1 MEEKYLFKE
10 EKVSSGISD
19 LDIIMEG
26 GFDKS
31 SSIAILGPVGFEKTL
46 FGLHFMS
53 TKETKNYY
61 LAFDM
66 SPKEI
71 KEKAKEHSISLNVE
85 KFFDGYSKQ
94 AGIRINE
101 NDVIIEGP
109 TALND
114 ISLELSKILQRI
126 QPWQTPKFFFHSFST
141 LLLYNPI
148 DSMMKFLQVIEGR
161 IKEKKGVI
169 MILLEKG
176 LHDES
181 DLNLILRSCDYVFN
195 IEKDGDWMIKSSF
208 LPFPISFTITGNGI
222 TIL

>member
-10 EKVSSGISD
+10 GKVSTGIED
-19 LDIIMEG
+19 LDVIMEG

-31 SSIAILGPVGFEKTL
+31 SSVAILGPVGFEKTL

-53 TKETKNYY
+53 SANTKNYY
-61 LAFDM
+61 LTFDM

-71 KEKAKEHSISLNVE
+71 KEKAKEYSISLNVE

-94 AGIRINE
+94 AGIRVSE
-101 NDVIIEGP
+101 NDVMIEGP

-114 ISLELSKILQRI
+114 ISLELNKVLQTI

-148 DSMMKFLQVIEGR
+148 DSMMKFFQVIEGR
-161 IKEKKGVI
+161 IKERNGVV

-181 DLNLILRSCDYVFN
+181 NLNLILRSCDYVFN
-195 IEKDGDWMIKSSF
+195 IEKDGEWVIKSSF
-208 LPFPISFTITGNGI
+208 LPFPISFAVTGNGI
-222 TIL
+222 SIL